1 MKLWKNLIWPVVPI
15 VSFGGFFYPKLGL
28 ILFPMF
34 LIIMVSGFIRGRFWC
49 GNICPRGAFLDIVAH
64 KISPNRKISG
74 ILRSK
79 LVRFTALAAMFS
91 IFGLNVYKAFQ
102 VYGTADFYDK
112 LGMVG
117 VMMCAA
123 TTVIALILSI
133 FIHSRTWCSF
143 CPMGSVQRHLHELK
157 VYLSGKKILDRHMS
171 LHSHADCL
179 NCKICS
185 KVCPSGID
193 VAGLV
198 NGGESKIAHK
208 ECIKCGKCADVCR
221 KNIIKHAA

>member
-1 MKLWKNLIWPVVPI
+1 MKLWKNIIWPLVPV
-15 VSFGGFFYPKLGL
+15 VSFGGFFFPKLGL

-34 LIIMVSGFIRGRFWC
+34 LIIMISGFIRGRFWC
-49 GNICPRGAFLDIVAH
+49 GNLCPRGAFLDIAAR
-64 KISPNRKISG
+64 KISPNKKISS
-74 ILRSK
+74 IFRSK
-79 LVRFTALAAMFS
+79 IIRFSALTAMFS
-91 IFGLNVYKAFQ
+91 VFGLNIFKAFS
-102 VYGTADFYDK
+102 VYGSADFADK
-112 LGMVG
+112 LGMAG

-123 TTVIALILSI
+123 TTVIALILSV

-143 CPMGSVQRHLHELK
+143 CPMGSVQRHLHQLK
-157 VYLSGKKILDRHMS
+157 TFISKRKKFDKHVSIV
-171 LHSHADCL
+171 LHQNCT

-185 KVCPSGID
+185 RVCPAGID

-198 NGGESKIAHK
+198 QDGKNSIEHK